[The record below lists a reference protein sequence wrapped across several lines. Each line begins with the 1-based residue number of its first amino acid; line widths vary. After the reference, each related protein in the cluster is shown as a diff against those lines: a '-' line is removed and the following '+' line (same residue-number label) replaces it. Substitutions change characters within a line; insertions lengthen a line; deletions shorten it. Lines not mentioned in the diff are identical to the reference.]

1 MLALRQSEWQ
11 SSNVQNISLK
21 TLYGGQFTLVTK
33 LMIPN
38 YPSTFIT
45 SYLPTN
51 LRKKTHFFR
60 AFNARIISVLW
71 SSHYNFLLDL
81 KLKTTIMNNLLLL
94 PSPLDISAPAR
105 HGILWHDQILQG
117 WRPRRWRCR
126 TKCTSYKER
135 RCKEIRKMG
144 QRPSLDSDILNITQE
159 PSRYNK
165 FQSLC
170 STSSIRKCV
179 PVITVII

>member
-1 MLALRQSEWQ
+1 M
-11 SSNVQNISLK
+11 
-21 TLYGGQFTLVTK
+21 LVTK

-60 AFNARIISVLW
+60 AFNARIISVLL

-105 HGILWHDQILQG
+105 HGIL
-117 WRPRRWRCR
+117 
-126 TKCTSYKER
+126 
-135 RCKEIRKMG
+135 
-144 QRPSLDSDILNITQE
+144 
-159 PSRYNK
+159 
-165 FQSLC
+165 
-170 STSSIRKCV
+170 
-179 PVITVII
+179 